1 MSANGMAKFESSTI
15 IFTPYKKLI
24 QYAERVELVPELMP
38 DIKSIKI
45 LEHKK
50 LNGKQMRRSEW
61 KAGALGV
68 SFHWTQEDVIDF
80 DKKDFHFR
88 AVDGNLKKYEGKWKF
103 KEQEHATTVTI
114 CLDIDLGIPIVGA
127 YLNNMLL
134 SRIRH
139 NMEEFLEKIKDR
151 VEDEAK

>member
-1 MSANGMAKFESSTI
+1 MAKFESSI
-15 IFTPYKKLI
+15 LVFSPYKKLI

-50 LNGKQMRRSEW
+50 QNGRQMRRSEW

-68 SFHWTQEDVIDF
+68 SFYWTQEDIIDF
-80 DKKDFHFR
+80 EKKDFRFR

-103 KEQEHATTVTI
+103 KEQEHATTVVI
-114 CLDIDLGIPIVGA
+114 SLDIDLGIPIVGA

-134 SRIRH
+134 SRIKH

-151 VEDEAK
+151 IEDEGK